1 MKFKN
6 LLSLGAMLSCGL
18 VAQAQVPVFVFHE
31 SFEAAQT
38 KQPTDVGYYEEIN
51 KEEGEKEGVKW
62 SDQWSIVEGGAV
74 GKCFNF
80 YNSDNVLNPDNF
92 WRRAVKFRNL
102 PLEAGKSY
110 RLSFRFKGSNT
121 YSNGETDVKAKMRV
135 GLMQGVENADISIL
149 GAGDKDQYRE
159 VSYFNPNE
167 YETYNL
173 MYYFA
178 DKANQDAKY
187 DESCYGNKE
196 YNEANKNQY
205 FATFNVFNPGDYYL
219 DEVELVEANIAGM
232 KYREYA
238 VCVDLGYPTN
248 AASLAA
254 EKGYY
259 VLPNSSATVKVN
271 GEEAK
276 VETVELRSDGKLYV
290 FLVDAIKDGAE
301 VEVSF
306 TNPEDSGFEYA
317 ADAAIQGAVLDF
329 TEKAE
334 FDEKF
339 NEDGDGKIESWLY
352 GEAQCVATTPLD
364 GSFGLE
370 GVSEVTFTFDKE
382 VCSGKNDSND
392 GPVAK
397 LSDGTVLKL
406 KEGTPEYTKSLTF
419 VCENGALAKGSYMVT
434 LKNIVTEKGI
444 ENQDPTMLTFEVGKV
459 QVSETIL
466 TLIEGGDYKTQLEAD
481 GGIPTDWTLTLQ
493 KEGEDPQ
500 EHTGGSGARGF
511 LYTNSNVQSAFYLRD
526 WDGKAVATRKFNL
539 PAGEVEIR
547 TFTAGWGTTG
557 SFKFSILDANGE
569 EVKSEVV
576 SVSTQLEKNK
586 QGDFQKNGFRINT
599 AGGEYTFKVELA
611 NGSNE
616 LLFGGFELYNVTV
629 TEGEKDESEVIAQGD
644 FASAGND
651 MTPAHGTGWKIY
663 RDNGNMRD
671 PGANCNWG
679 GNDWT
684 GGGGPRVKTMGNKG
698 MNGAAIYLSRNSY
711 ATYGE
716 YLLQTDHGGALEGN
730 LEEKTLDLK
739 NAKYQMTYNI
749 IGWKNPGLAY
759 TIQLDIY
766 NQEEGITG
774 TPVYTRKDAVTEACG
789 SGNDAS
795 SDAKKIQFLWNAPK
809 AGKYILKFT
818 AGGDGEGECCVG
830 NVSVETTSSLAV
842 KYATMM
848 KKNLEPAIEELKLA
862 MANDDYRGD
871 TRDKLDQII
880 KDNTAPDY
888 HTVADY
894 TKAFAE
900 IETVTKQMA
909 TRRANIDKYPQALA
923 AVEKGLNDATGTKYE
938 ALDQFPIVQ
947 KAYNDYKDADY
958 IAMDDETLQ
967 KAVTEMGDN
976 GTLLSNM
983 VATCVPLLTKQM
995 TELAAA
1001 IVSLDEKMENH
1012 SYVIATRNAVTDDQT
1027 LVDNLKTVYAAKL
1040 YKKIADGFNF
1050 TEVDEDMMGDVEV
1063 TIPASFLIQN
1073 ANFYNTTIIPAGKEN
1088 APADVNDF
1096 PGWTIEVVKDKIQS
1110 LWSTGWGQKGA
1121 TTVMPIADCAVTS
1134 PWGTAAY
1141 NVQQLVSKLPV
1152 AKYNASIEVASDK
1165 ISDDE
1170 LPNHIAF
1177 VDSEEKQ
1184 WMGTTDES
1192 GNTTWNRDSKDP
1204 VVFENITPAREGNY
1218 ASLTIGAKLTNAC
1231 FGKVDNAT
1239 LTIVG
1244 KVEGFDYATAAQVLG
1259 EEVAAGIKNAEVAP
1273 EGNPVSVVFYDLNGR
1288 QISAPNGVAIK
1299 VEKWA
1304 NGYTKISKVVEK

>member
-18 VAQAQVPVFVFHE
+18 VAQAQVPVFHE

-38 KQPTDVGYYEEIN
+38 KQPTEVGYYEEIN

-159 VSYFNPNE
+159 VSYFNPNK

-178 DKANQDAKY
+178 DKAKQDA
-187 DESCYGNKE
+187 E
-196 YNEANKNQY
+196 YEKQCANNEVYAEANKDKY

-219 DEVELVEANIAGM
+219 DEVELVEANVASVIYNNGAI
-232 KYREYA
+232 RI
-238 VCVDLGYPTN
+238 DLGYSTN
-248 AASLAA
+248 IKTLAA

-259 VLPNSSATVKVN
+259 LLPNDCVTVKVD
-271 GEEAK
+271 GTVAK
-276 VETVELRSDGKLYV
+276 VESVEARSDGFLYI
-290 FLVDAIKDGAE
+290 FLVDDTLEGEMEVKYENPAEGGLQYAEGEAIEG
-301 VEVSF
+301 
-306 TNPEDSGFEYA
+306 G
-317 ADAAIQGAVLDF
+317 VLTF
-329 TEKAE
+329 IEKAE
-334 FDEKF
+334 YDENF
-339 NEDGDGKIESWLY
+339 NADGDISSWLY

-382 VCSGKNDSND
+382 VCSGKNNEVNH
-392 GPVAK
+392 GPVAT

-406 KEGTPEYTKSLTF
+406 KEGTPEFTNTLTF
-419 VCENGALAKGSYMVT
+419 VSENGNFTKGSYAVT
-434 LKNIVTEKGI
+434 LSDVVTSEGTKSQ
-444 ENQDPTMLTFEVGKV
+444 NAMLTFEVGKV

-511 LYTNSNVQSAFYLRD
+511 LYSNSNVQSAFYLRD

-547 TFTAGWGTTG
+547 TFTAGWNTTG

-586 QGDFQKNGFRINT
+586 QGDFQKNGIRVNT
-599 AGGEYTFKVELA
+599 AGGEYTFTAELA
-611 NGSNE
+611 GGSNE

-629 TEGEKDESEVIAQGD
+629 TEGDKDQSEVIAKGD
-644 FASAGND
+644 FSSAGND
-651 MTPAHGTGWKIY
+651 KAPAHGTGWKIY
-663 RDNGNMRD
+663 RDDGRMRD

-679 GNDWT
+679 GNDWS
-684 GGGGPRVKTMGNKG
+684 GPGGPRVKTMGNKG
-698 MNGAAIYLSRNSY
+698 MNGAAIYLANNAY

-716 YLLQTDHGGALEGN
+716 YLYQTDHGGALEGN

-749 IGWKNPGLAY
+749 IAWKATASPCS
-759 TIQLDIY
+759 IQLDIY
-766 NQEEGITG
+766 NQEDGITG
-774 TPVYTRKDAVTEACG
+774 TPVYTRKDEVSVHCNGAT
-789 SGNDAS
+789 DTS

-818 AGGDGEGECCVG
+818 AGGECCVG
-830 NVSVETTSSLAV
+830 NVSVESTSSLAV
-842 KYATMM
+842 TYATLMN
-848 KKNLEPAIEELKLA
+848 KNLEPAKEELETAKS
-862 MANDDYRGD
+862 NDKYAGS
-871 TRDKLDQII
+871 TRDALESMVAAYT
-880 KDNTAPDY
+880 NPDF
-888 HTVADY
+888 HTVAEY
-894 TKAFAE
+894 TDAFEKLDAM
-900 IETVTKQMA
+900 VKKSA
-909 TRRANIDKYPQALA
+909 KRRGNIDKYPTCLESIIQ
-923 AVEKGLNDATGTKYE
+923 GLNDAKGTKFE
-938 ALDQFPIVQ
+938 ALEQYPVVEQ
-947 KAYNDYKDADY
+947 AYNDYKDVDY
-958 IAMDDETLQ
+958 VALDDDALQ
-967 KAVTEMGDN
+967 AAVDLMGN
-976 GTLLSNM
+976 KGALISNM
-983 VATCVPLLTKQM
+983 VKNCVPLITKQI
-995 TELAAA
+995 TDLSAA
-1001 IVSLDEKMENH
+1001 IVSLDPEMNNH
-1012 SYVIATRNAVTDDQT
+1012 PVVLACGNVISDDQA
-1027 LVDNLKTVYAAKL
+1027 LVKQLKTLYAAKL
-1040 YKKIADGFNF
+1040 YKKIADGYDFKV
-1050 TEVDEDMMGDVEV
+1050 VDQDMAEEIEE
-1063 TIPASFLIQN
+1063 TIDATFLIQN
-1073 ANFYNTTIIPAGKEN
+1073 ANFYNTTVIPAGKGN
-1088 APADVNDF
+1088 APSTTEDF
-1096 PGWTIEVVKDKIQS
+1096 PGWNVALESGSIQS
-1110 LWSTGWGQKGA
+1110 LWDTSWGQKGA
-1121 TTVMPIADCAVTS
+1121 TETEPYYDCAVCS
-1134 PWGTAAY
+1134 PWGTGKY
-1141 NVQQLVSKLPV
+1141 TVEQLVNNIPV
-1152 AKYNASIEVASDK
+1152 ANYKASIVVASDK
-1165 ISDDE
+1165 VGDDN
-1170 LPNHIAF
+1170 LPECYA
-1177 VDSEEKQ
+1177 VVGGKQ
-1184 WMGTTDES
+1184 KIFAADKDGKYSRDN
-1192 GNTTWNRDSKDP
+1192 NTP
-1204 VVFENITPAREGNY
+1204 IEFENVVPTIDGNFG
-1218 ASLTIGAKLTNAC
+1218 SISIGAKMSNAC
-1231 FGKVDNAT
+1231 FGKVDNAK
-1239 LTIVG
+1239 LVMVG
-1244 KVEGFDYATAAQVLG
+1244 KASDFDYAAAAKVLG

-1273 EGNPVSVVFYDLNGR
+1273 EGDPVSVVFYDLNGR

>member
-18 VAQAQVPVFVFHE
+18 VAQAQVPVFHE

-51 KEEGEKEGVKW
+51 KEENDE
-62 SDQWSIVEGGAV
+62 WSIVPDGAV
-74 GKCFNF
+74 GNCFNF
-80 YNSDNVLNPDNF
+80 FNSIDVLNPDNF

-149 GAGDKDQYRE
+149 GANVDKDQYRE
-159 VSYFNPNE
+159 VSYFNPDA

-178 DKANQDAKY
+178 DKAKQDAEY
-187 DESCYGNKE
+187 DKQCADKE
-196 YNEANKNQY
+196 VYAEANKDKY

-219 DEVELVEANIAGM
+219 DEVELVEANIAGII
-232 KYREYA
+232 YNGDVIR
-238 VCVDLGYPTN
+238 VDLGYATN
-248 AASLAA
+248 AKTLAGT
-254 EKGYY
+254 KGYY
-259 VLPNSSATVKVN
+259 LLPNDCVSVKV
-271 GEEAK
+271 GGSEVVVESVEA
-276 VETVELRSDGKLYV
+276 RSDGYLYI
-290 FLVDAIKDGAE
+290 FLEDEAGEGE

-306 TNPEDSGFEYA
+306 TNPAEGGLQYA
-317 ADAAIQGAVLDF
+317 EGEAITGNVLDF

-334 FDEKF
+334 LKDTF
-339 NEDGDGKIESWLY
+339 NKDGEISSWLY

-370 GVSEVTFTFDKE
+370 GISEVTFTFDKE
-382 VCSGKNDSND
+382 VYSGKNDIND

-406 KEGTPEYTKSLTF
+406 KEGTPELTKTLTF
-419 VCENGALAKGSYMVT
+419 VNENGAFAKGSYMVT
-434 LKNIVTEKGI
+434 LENIVTEKAI

-586 QGDFQKNGFRINT
+586 QGDFQKNGIRVNT
-599 AGGEYTFKVELA
+599 AGGEYTFTAELA
-611 NGSNE
+611 GGSNE

-629 TEGEKDESEVIAQGD
+629 TEGEKDQSEVIANGD

-651 MTPAHGTGWKIY
+651 KAPAHGTGWKIY

-679 GNDWT
+679 GDDWT

-698 MNGAAIYLSRNSY
+698 MNGAAIYLANNAY

-716 YLLQTDHGGALEGN
+716 YLYQTDHGGPLEGN

-739 NAKYQMTYNI
+739 NAKYQVTYHI
-749 IGWKNPGLAY
+749 IAWKNTGSLCS
-759 TIQLDIY
+759 IQLDVY
-766 NQEEGITG
+766 NQEDGITG
-774 TPVYTRKDAVTEACG
+774 TPVYTRKDEVMEDCG
-789 SGNDAS
+789 SAGNAS
-795 SDAKKIQFLWNAPK
+795 VDAKKIQFLWNAPK

-818 AGGDGEGECCVG
+818 AGGECCVG
-830 NVSVETTSSLAV
+830 NVTVETTSSLAV
-842 KYATMM
+842 TYATLMN
-848 KKNLEPAIEELKLA
+848 KNLEPAKEELETAKS
-862 MANDDYRGD
+862 NDKYAGS
-871 TRDKLDQII
+871 TRDALESMVAAYT
-880 KDNTAPDY
+880 NPDF
-888 HTVADY
+888 HTVAEY
-894 TKAFAE
+894 TDAFEKLDAM
-900 IETVTKQMA
+900 VKKSA
-909 TRRANIDKYPQALA
+909 KRRGNIDKYPTCLESIIQ
-923 AVEKGLNDATGTKYE
+923 GLNDAKGTKFE
-938 ALDQFPIVQ
+938 ALEQYPVVEQ
-947 KAYNDYKDADY
+947 AYNDYKDVDY
-958 IAMDDETLQ
+958 VALDDDALQ
-967 KAVTEMGDN
+967 AAVDLMGN
-976 GTLLSNM
+976 KGALISNM
-983 VATCVPLLTKQM
+983 VKNCVPLITKQI
-995 TELAAA
+995 TDLSAA
-1001 IVSLDEKMENH
+1001 IVSLDPEMNNH
-1012 SYVIATRNAVTDDQT
+1012 PVVLACGNVISDDQA
-1027 LVDNLKTVYAAKL
+1027 LVKQLKTLYAAKL
-1040 YKKIADGFNF
+1040 YKKIADGYDFKVF
-1050 TEVDEDMMGDVEV
+1050 DQDMAEEIEE
-1063 TIPASFLIQN
+1063 TIDATFLIQN
-1073 ANFYNTTIIPAGKEN
+1073 ANFYNTTVIPAGKGN
-1088 APADVNDF
+1088 APSTTEDF
-1096 PGWTIEVVKDKIQS
+1096 PGWNVALESGSIQS
-1110 LWSTGWGQKGA
+1110 LWDTSWGQKGA
-1121 TTVMPIADCAVTS
+1121 TETQPYYDCAVCS
-1134 PWGTAAY
+1134 PWGTGKY
-1141 NVQQLVSKLPV
+1141 TVEQLVNNIPV
-1152 AKYNASIEVASDK
+1152 ANYTASIVVASDK
-1165 ISDDE
+1165 VGDDN
-1170 LPNHIAF
+1170 LPECYAVVGGEQKIF
-1177 VDSEEKQ
+1177 TVDAN
-1184 WMGTTDES
+1184 
-1192 GNTTWNRDSKDP
+1192 GNYSRDNNTP
-1204 VVFENITPAREGNY
+1204 IEFENVVPTIDGNFG
-1218 ASLTIGAKLTNAC
+1218 SISIGAKMSNAC

-1239 LTIVG
+1239 LKIVG
-1244 KVEGFDYATAAQVLG
+1244 KASGFDYAAAAKVLG
-1259 EEVAAGIKNAEVAP
+1259 DEVAAGIKNAEVAP
-1273 EGNPVSVVFYDLNGR
+1273 EGDPVSVVFYDLNGR

>member
-18 VAQAQVPVFVFHE
+18 VAQAQVPVFHE

-51 KEEGEKEGVKW
+51 KEEGDE
-62 SDQWSIVEGGAV
+62 WSIAAGGAE
-74 GKCFNF
+74 GNCFNF
-80 YNSDNVLNPDNF
+80 YNDSEVLNPDKS

-102 PLEAGKSY
+102 PLVAGKSY

-121 YSNGETDVKAKMRV
+121 YSNGETDVKAKMKV

-149 GAGDKDQYRE
+149 GANVDKNQYRE
-159 VSYFNPNE
+159 VSYFNPDA

-178 DKANQDAKY
+178 DKAKQDAEY
-187 DESCYGNKE
+187 DKQCANKE
-196 YNEANKNQY
+196 VYAEANKDKY

-219 DEVELVEANIAGM
+219 DEVELVEANIAGII
-232 KYREYA
+232 YNGDVIR
-238 VCVDLGYPTN
+238 VDLGYATN
-248 AASLAA
+248 AKTLAGT
-254 EKGYY
+254 KGYY
-259 VLPNSSATVKVN
+259 LLPNDCVSVKV
-271 GEEAK
+271 GGSEVVVESVEA
-276 VETVELRSDGKLYV
+276 RSDGYLYI
-290 FLVDAIKDGAE
+290 FLEKAAGEGE

-306 TNPEDSGFEYA
+306 TNPAEGGLQYA
-317 ADAAIQGAVLDF
+317 EGEAITGNVLDF

-334 FDEKF
+334 LKDTF
-339 NEDGDGKIESWLY
+339 NKDGEISSWLY

-370 GVSEVTFTFDKE
+370 GISEVTFTFDKE
-382 VCSGKNDSND
+382 VYSGKNDIND

-406 KEGTPEYTKSLTF
+406 KEGTPELTKTLTF
-419 VCENGALAKGSYMVT
+419 VNENGAFAKGSYMVT
-434 LKNIVTEKGI
+434 LENIVTEKAI

-586 QGDFQKNGFRINT
+586 QGDFQKNGIRVNT

-629 TEGEKDESEVIAQGD
+629 TEGDKDQSEVIAKGD
-644 FASAGND
+644 FSSAGND
-651 MTPAHGTGWKIY
+651 KAPAHGTGWKIY

-679 GNDWT
+679 GDDWT

-698 MNGAAIYLSRNSY
+698 MNGAAIYLANNAY

-716 YLLQTDHGGALEGN
+716 YLYQTDHGGPLEGN

-739 NAKYQMTYNI
+739 NAKYQVTYHI
-749 IGWKNPGLAY
+749 IAWKNTGSLCS
-759 TIQLDIY
+759 IQLDVY
-766 NQEEGITG
+766 NQEDGITG
-774 TPVYTRKDAVTEACG
+774 TPVYTRKDEVMEDCG
-789 SGNDAS
+789 SAGNAS
-795 SDAKKIQFLWNAPK
+795 VDAKKIQFLWNAPK

-818 AGGDGEGECCVG
+818 AGGECCVG
-830 NVSVETTSSLAV
+830 NVTVETTSSLAV
-842 KYATMM
+842 TYATLMN
-848 KKNLEPAIEELKLA
+848 KNLEPAKEELETAKS
-862 MANDDYRGD
+862 NDKYAGS
-871 TRDKLDQII
+871 TRDALESMVAAYT
-880 KDNTAPDY
+880 NPDF
-888 HTVADY
+888 HTVAEY
-894 TKAFAE
+894 TDAFEKLDAM
-900 IETVTKQMA
+900 VKKSA
-909 TRRANIDKYPQALA
+909 KRRGNIDKYPTCLESIIQ
-923 AVEKGLNDATGTKYE
+923 GLNDAKGTKFE
-938 ALDQFPIVQ
+938 ALEQYPVVEQ
-947 KAYNDYKDADY
+947 AYNDYKDVDY
-958 IAMDDETLQ
+958 VALDDDALQ
-967 KAVTEMGDN
+967 AAVDLMGN
-976 GTLLSNM
+976 KGALISNM
-983 VATCVPLLTKQM
+983 VKNCVPLITKQI
-995 TELAAA
+995 TDLSAA
-1001 IVSLDEKMENH
+1001 IVSLDPEMNNH
-1012 SYVIATRNAVTDDQT
+1012 PVVLACGNVISDDQA
-1027 LVDNLKTVYAAKL
+1027 LVKQLKTLYAAKL
-1040 YKKIADGFNF
+1040 YKKIAGGYEFKVF
-1050 TEVDEDMMGDVEV
+1050 DEDMAEYVDE
-1063 TIPASFLIQN
+1063 TIDASFLIQN
-1073 ANFYNTTIIPAGKEN
+1073 PNFYNTTVIPAGKEN
-1088 APADVNDF
+1088 EEAKTTDF
-1096 PGWTIEVVKDKIQS
+1096 PGWNITVESSRIQS
-1110 LWSTGWGQKGA
+1110 LWSTNWGQKGA
-1121 TTVMPIADCAVTS
+1121 TETQPYYDCAVCS
-1134 PWGTAAY
+1134 PWGTGKY
-1141 NVQQLVSKLPV
+1141 TVEQLVNNIPV
-1152 AKYNASIEVASDK
+1152 ANYTASIVVASDK
-1165 ISDDE
+1165 VGDDN
-1170 LPNHIAF
+1170 LPECYAVVGGEQKIF
-1177 VDSEEKQ
+1177 TVDAN
-1184 WMGTTDES
+1184 
-1192 GNTTWNRDSKDP
+1192 GNYSRDNNTP
-1204 VVFENITPAREGNY
+1204 IEFENVVPTIDGNFG
-1218 ASLTIGAKLTNAC
+1218 SISIGAKMSNAC

-1239 LTIVG
+1239 LKIVG
-1244 KVEGFDYATAAQVLG
+1244 KASGFDYAAAAKVLG

-1273 EGNPVSVVFYDLNGR
+1273 EGDPVSVVFYDLNGR

>member
-18 VAQAQVPVFVFHE
+18 VAQAQVPVFHE

-51 KEEGEKEGVKW
+51 KEENDE
-62 SDQWSIVEGGAV
+62 WSIVPDGAV
-74 GKCFNF
+74 GNCFNF
-80 YNSDNVLNPDNF
+80 FNSIDVLNPDKS

-121 YSNGETDVKAKMRV
+121 YSNGETEVKAKMKV

-159 VSYFNPNE
+159 VSYFNPHA

-187 DESCYGNKE
+187 DESCSGKEE
-196 YNEANKNQY
+196 YNEANKDKY

-219 DEVELVEANIAGM
+219 DEVELVEANIAGII
-232 KYREYA
+232 YNGDVIR
-238 VCVDLGYPTN
+238 VDLGYATN
-248 AASLAA
+248 AKTLAGT
-254 EKGYY
+254 KGYY
-259 VLPNSSATVKVN
+259 LLPNDCVTVTV
-271 GEEAK
+271 GGSEVVVESVEA
-276 VETVELRSDGKLYV
+276 RSDGYLYI
-290 FLVDAIKDGAE
+290 FLANEVEEGE

-306 TNPEDSGFEYA
+306 ENPAEGGLQYA
-317 ADAAIQGAVLDF
+317 EGEAIQGGVLTF

-334 FDEKF
+334 YDENF
-339 NEDGDGKIESWLY
+339 NAGGDISSWLY

-370 GVSEVTFTFDKE
+370 GISEVTFTFDKE
-382 VCSGKNDSND
+382 VCSGKNDVVNH

-406 KEGTPEYTKSLTF
+406 KEGTPEFTNTLTF
-419 VCENGALAKGSYMVT
+419 VSENGNFTKGSYAVT
-434 LKNIVTEKGI
+434 LSDVVTSKGTPNIQNE
-444 ENQDPTMLTFEVGKV
+444 MLTFEVGKV
-459 QVSETIL
+459 QVSETIF
-466 TLIEGGDYKTQLEAD
+466 TPVEGGDYKTQLETD

-511 LYTNSNVQSAFYLRD
+511 LYSNSNVQSAFYLRD

-586 QGDFQKNGFRINT
+586 QGDFQKNGIRVNT

-629 TEGEKDESEVIAQGD
+629 TEGDKDQSEVIAKGD
-644 FASAGND
+644 FSSAGND
-651 MTPAHGTGWKIY
+651 KAPAHGTGWKIY
-663 RDNGNMRD
+663 RDDGRMRD

-679 GNDWT
+679 GDDWT

-698 MNGAAIYLSRNSY
+698 MNGAAIYLANNAY

-716 YLLQTDHGGALEGN
+716 YLYQTDHGGPLDGN

-739 NAKYQMTYNI
+739 NAKYQVTYHI
-749 IGWKNPGLAY
+749 IAWKNTGSLCS
-759 TIQLDIY
+759 IQLDVY
-766 NQEEGITG
+766 NQEDGITG
-774 TPVYTRKDAVTEACG
+774 TPVYTRKDEVMEDCG
-789 SGNDAS
+789 SAGNAS
-795 SDAKKIQFLWNAPK
+795 VDAKKIQFLWNAPK

-818 AGGDGEGECCVG
+818 AGGECCVG
-830 NVSVETTSSLAV
+830 NVTVETTSSLAV
-842 KYATMM
+842 TYATLMN
-848 KKNLEPAIEELKLA
+848 KNLEPAKEELETAKS
-862 MANDDYRGD
+862 NDKYAGS
-871 TRDKLDQII
+871 TRDALESMVAAYT
-880 KDNTAPDY
+880 NPDF
-888 HTVADY
+888 HTVAEY
-894 TKAFAE
+894 TDAFEKLDAM
-900 IETVTKQMA
+900 VKKSA
-909 TRRANIDKYPQALA
+909 KRRGNIDKYPTCLESIIQ
-923 AVEKGLNDATGTKYE
+923 GLNDAKGTKFE
-938 ALDQFPIVQ
+938 ALEQYPVVEQ
-947 KAYNDYKDADY
+947 AYNDYKDVDY
-958 IAMDDETLQ
+958 VALDDDALQ
-967 KAVTEMGDN
+967 AAVDLMGN
-976 GTLLSNM
+976 KGALISNM
-983 VATCVPLLTKQM
+983 VKNCVPLITKQI
-995 TELAAA
+995 TDLSAA
-1001 IVSLDEKMENH
+1001 IVSLDPEMNNH
-1012 SYVIATRNAVTDDQT
+1012 PVVLACGNVISDDQA
-1027 LVDNLKTVYAAKL
+1027 LVKQLKTLYAAKL
-1040 YKKIADGFNF
+1040 YKKIAGGYEFKVWDQDMAD
-1050 TEVDEDMMGDVEV
+1050 EVEE
-1063 TIPASFLIQN
+1063 TIDASFLIQN
-1073 ANFYNTTIIPAGKEN
+1073 PNFYNTTVIPAGKEN
-1088 APADVNDF
+1088 AEAKTTDF
-1096 PGWTIEVVKDKIQS
+1096 PGWNITVESSRIQS
-1110 LWSTGWGQKGA
+1110 LWSTNWGQKGA
-1121 TTVMPIADCAVTS
+1121 TETQPYYDCAVCS
-1134 PWGTAAY
+1134 PWGTGKY
-1141 NVQQLVSKLPV
+1141 TVEQLVNNIPV
-1152 AKYNASIEVASDK
+1152 ANYTASIVVASDK
-1165 ISDDE
+1165 LDDDNIPE
-1170 LPNHIAF
+1170 CYAVVGGEQKIF
-1177 VDSEEKQ
+1177 TVDAN
-1184 WMGTTDES
+1184 
-1192 GNTTWNRDSKDP
+1192 GNYSRDNNTP
-1204 VVFENITPAREGNY
+1204 IEFENVVPTIDGNFG
-1218 ASLTIGAKLTNAC
+1218 SISIGAKMSNAC

-1239 LTIVG
+1239 LKMVG
-1244 KVEGFDYATAAQVLG
+1244 KAEGFDYDAAAKVLG

-1273 EGNPVSVVFYDLNGR
+1273 EGDPVSVVFYDLNGR

>member
-18 VAQAQVPVFVFHE
+18 VAQAQVPVFHE
-31 SFEAAQT
+31 SFEAAQD

-51 KEEGEKEGVKW
+51 KEEG
-62 SDQWSIVEGGAV
+62 DQWSIVEGGAE
-74 GKCFNF
+74 GNCFNF
-80 YNSDNVLNPDNF
+80 FNSIDVLNPDNF

-102 PLEAGKSY
+102 PLVAGKSY

-178 DKANQDAKY
+178 DKAKQDAEY
-187 DESCYGNKE
+187 DKQCADKE
-196 YNEANKNQY
+196 VYEEANKDKY

-219 DEVELVEANIAGM
+219 DEVDLVEANIAGII
-232 KYREYA
+232 YNGDVIR
-238 VCVDLGYPTN
+238 VDLGYATN
-248 AASLAA
+248 AKTLAGT
-254 EKGYY
+254 KGYY
-259 VLPNSSATVKVN
+259 VLPNDCVSVKV
-271 GEEAK
+271 GGSEVVVESVEA
-276 VETVELRSDGKLYV
+276 RSDGYLYI
-290 FLVDAIKDGAE
+290 FLANEVEEGE

-306 TNPEDSGFEYA
+306 TNPAEGGLQYA
-317 ADAAIQGAVLDF
+317 EGEAITGNVLDF

-334 FDEKF
+334 LKDTF
-339 NEDGDGKIESWLY
+339 NKDGEISSWLY

-370 GVSEVTFTFDKE
+370 GISEVTFTFDKE

-392 GPVAK
+392 GPVAT

-419 VCENGALAKGSYMVT
+419 VCENGALAKGSYTVT
-434 LKNIVTEKGI
+434 LENVVTAQGTESQ
-444 ENQDPTMLTFEVGKV
+444 NAMLTFEVGKV

-526 WDGKAVATRKFNL
+526 WDGKAVAKRKFNL

-586 QGDFQKNGFRINT
+586 QGDFQKNGIRVNT
-599 AGGEYTFKVELA
+599 AGGEYTFTAELA
-611 NGSNE
+611 GGSNE

-651 MTPAHGTGWKIY
+651 MAPAHGTGWKIY

-671 PGANCNWG
+671 PGANCTWG
-679 GNDWT
+679 GNDWS
-684 GGGGPRVKTMGNKG
+684 GPGGPRVKTMGNKG
-698 MNGAAIYLSRNSY
+698 MNGAAIYLANNAY

-716 YLLQTDHGGALEGN
+716 YLYQTDHGGTLEGN

-749 IGWKNPGLAY
+749 IAWKGEGAPWS
-759 TIQLDIY
+759 IQLDIY
-766 NQEEGITG
+766 NQEDGITG
-774 TPVYTRKDAVTEACG
+774 TPVYTRKDEVSVHCSSAT
-789 SGNDAS
+789 DAS

-818 AGGDGEGECCVG
+818 AGGECCVG
-830 NVSVETTSSLAV
+830 NVTVESTSSLAV
-842 KYATMM
+842 TYATLMNKNLAPAKEELETAKGSDKYAGT
-848 KKNLEPAIEELKLA
+848 
-862 MANDDYRGD
+862 
-871 TRDKLDQII
+871 TRDALETMIAEYT
-880 KDNTAPDY
+880 NPDF
-888 HTVADY
+888 HTVAEY
-894 TKAFAE
+894 TDAFAKLDAM
-900 IETVTKQMA
+900 VKKSA
-909 TRRANIDKYPQALA
+909 KRRANIDKFPTCLESIVQ
-923 AVEKGLNDATGTKYE
+923 GLEDAKGTKYE
-938 ALDQFPIVQ
+938 SLEQFPLVE
-947 KAYNDYKDADY
+947 KAYNDYKDVDY
-958 IAMDDETLQ
+958 VTLDDDALQ
-967 KAVTEMGDN
+967 AAIDVMGVN
-976 GTLLSNM
+976 GSLISNM
-983 VATCVPLLTKQM
+983 VKSCVPLITKQI
-995 TELAAA
+995 TDLAAA
-1001 IVSLDEKMENH
+1001 IVALDEDMSGH
-1012 SYVIATRNAVTDDQT
+1012 PAVLASGNAITDDQS
-1027 LVDNLKTVYAAKL
+1027 LVKQLKTLYAAKL
-1040 YKKIADGFNF
+1040 YKKIAGGYEFKVF
-1050 TEVDEDMMGDVEV
+1050 DEDMAEYVDE
-1063 TIPASFLIQN
+1063 TIDASFLIQN
-1073 ANFYNTTIIPAGKEN
+1073 PNFYNTTVIPAGKEN
-1088 APADVNDF
+1088 AVAKTEDF
-1096 PGWTIEVVKDKIQS
+1096 PGWNITVESGQIQS
-1110 LWSTGWGQKGA
+1110 LWSTLWGQKGA
-1121 TTVMPIADCAVTS
+1121 TETQPYYDCAVCS
-1134 PWGTAAY
+1134 PWGTGKY
-1141 NVQQLVSKLPV
+1141 NVEQLVNNIPV
-1152 AKYNASIEVASDK
+1152 ANYTASIVVASDK
-1165 ISDDE
+1165 VGDDN
-1170 LPNHIAF
+1170 LPECYAVVGGEQKIFAADKDGKYSRDN
-1177 VDSEEKQ
+1177 
-1184 WMGTTDES
+1184 
-1192 GNTTWNRDSKDP
+1192 NTP
-1204 VVFENITPAREGNY
+1204 IEFENVVPTIDGNFG
-1218 ASLTIGAKLTNAC
+1218 SISIGAKMSNAC

-1239 LTIVG
+1239 LKMVG
-1244 KVEGFDYATAAQVLG
+1244 KVEGFDYAAAAQVLG

>member
-18 VAQAQVPVFVFHE
+18 VAQAQVPVFHE

-51 KEEGEKEGVKW
+51 KEEGDE
-62 SDQWSIVEGGAV
+62 WSIAEGGAV

-80 YNSDNVLNPDNF
+80 FNSTEVLNPDNF

-149 GAGDKDQYRE
+149 GANVDKDQYRE
-159 VSYFNPNE
+159 VSYFNPDA

-178 DKANQDAKY
+178 DKAKQDAEY
-187 DESCYGNKE
+187 DKKCADKE
-196 YNEANKNQY
+196 VYAEANKDKY

-219 DEVELVEANIAGM
+219 DEVELVEANIAGII
-232 KYREYA
+232 YNGDVIR
-238 VCVDLGYPTN
+238 VDLGYATN
-248 AASLAA
+248 AKTLAGT
-254 EKGYY
+254 KGYY
-259 VLPNSSATVKVN
+259 VLPNDCVSVKV
-271 GEEAK
+271 GGSEVVVESVEA
-276 VETVELRSDGKLYV
+276 RSDGYLYI
-290 FLVDAIKDGAE
+290 FLANEVEEGE

-306 TNPEDSGFEYA
+306 TNPAEGGLQYA
-317 ADAAIQGAVLDF
+317 EGEAITGNVLDF

-334 FDEKF
+334 LKDTF
-339 NEDGDGKIESWLY
+339 NEDGEISSWLY

-392 GPVAK
+392 GPVAT

-419 VCENGALAKGSYMVT
+419 VCENGALAKGSYTVT
-434 LKNIVTEKGI
+434 LENVVTSQGTESQ
-444 ENQDPTMLTFEVGKV
+444 NAMLTFEVGKV

-526 WDGKAVATRKFNL
+526 WDGKAVAKRKFNL

-586 QGDFQKNGFRINT
+586 QGDFQKNGIRVNT
-599 AGGEYTFKVELA
+599 AGGEYTFTAELA
-611 NGSNE
+611 GGSNE

-651 MTPAHGTGWKIY
+651 MAPAHGTGWKIY

-671 PGANCNWG
+671 PGANCTWG
-679 GNDWT
+679 GNDWS
-684 GGGGPRVKTMGNKG
+684 GPGGPRVKTMGNKG
-698 MNGAAIYLSRNSY
+698 MNGAAIYLANNAY

-716 YLLQTDHGGALEGN
+716 YLYQTDHGGTLEGN

-749 IGWKNPGLAY
+749 IAWKGEGAPWS
-759 TIQLDIY
+759 IQLDIY
-766 NQEEGITG
+766 NQEDGITG
-774 TPVYTRKDAVTEACG
+774 TPVYTRKDEVPVHCSSAT
-789 SGNDAS
+789 DAS

-818 AGGDGEGECCVG
+818 AGGECCVG
-830 NVSVETTSSLAV
+830 NVTVESTSSLAV
-842 KYATMM
+842 TYATLMNKNLAPAKEELETAKGSDKYAGT
-848 KKNLEPAIEELKLA
+848 
-862 MANDDYRGD
+862 
-871 TRDKLDQII
+871 TRDALETMIAEYT
-880 KDNTAPDY
+880 NPDF
-888 HTVADY
+888 HTVAEY
-894 TKAFAE
+894 TDAFAKLDAM
-900 IETVTKQMA
+900 VKKSA
-909 TRRANIDKYPQALA
+909 KRRANIDKFPTCLESIVQ
-923 AVEKGLNDATGTKYE
+923 GLEDAKGTKYE
-938 ALDQFPIVQ
+938 SLEQFPLVE
-947 KAYNDYKDADY
+947 KAYNDYKDVDY
-958 IAMDDETLQ
+958 VTLDDDALQ
-967 KAVTEMGDN
+967 AAIDVMGVN
-976 GTLLSNM
+976 GSLISNM
-983 VATCVPLLTKQM
+983 VKSCVPLITKQI
-995 TELAAA
+995 TDLAAA
-1001 IVSLDEKMENH
+1001 IVALDEDMSGH
-1012 SYVIATRNAVTDDQT
+1012 PAVLASGNAITDDQS
-1027 LVDNLKTVYAAKL
+1027 LVKQLKTLYAAKL
-1040 YKKIADGFNF
+1040 YKKIAGGYEFKVF
-1050 TEVDEDMMGDVEV
+1050 DEDMAEYVDE
-1063 TIPASFLIQN
+1063 TIDASFLIQN
-1073 ANFYNTTIIPAGKEN
+1073 PNFYNTTVIPAGKEN
-1088 APADVNDF
+1088 AEAQTTDF
-1096 PGWTIEVVKDKIQS
+1096 PGWNITVESSRIQS
-1110 LWSTGWGQKGA
+1110 LWSTNWGQKGA
-1121 TTVMPIADCAVTS
+1121 TETQPYYDCAVCS
-1134 PWGTAAY
+1134 PWGTGKY
-1141 NVQQLVSKLPV
+1141 TVEQLVNNIPV

-1184 WMGTTDES
+1184 WMGTSNEDGS
-1192 GNTTWNRDSKDP
+1192 TTWNRDSKDP
-1204 VVFENITPAREGNY
+1204 VVFENITPAFEGNY

-1239 LTIVG
+1239 LKIVG
-1244 KVEGFDYATAAQVLG
+1244 KASGFDYAAAAKVLG

>member
-18 VAQAQVPVFVFHE
+18 VAQAQVPVFHE

-38 KQPTDVGYYEEIN
+38 KQPTEVGYYEEIN
-51 KEEGEKEGVKW
+51 KEEG
-62 SDQWSIVEGGAV
+62 DQWSIAAGGAI
-74 GKCFNF
+74 GNCFNF
-80 YNSDNVLNPDNF
+80 YNNPDVLNPDMS

-102 PLEAGKSY
+102 PLVAGKSY

-121 YSNGETDVKAKMRV
+121 YSNGETEVKAKMKV
-135 GLMQGVENADISIL
+135 GLMQGVENADISVL
-149 GAGDKDQYRE
+149 GAGDKDQYRF

-167 YETYNL
+167 YEKYNL

-187 DESCYGNKE
+187 DESCSGKEE
-196 YNEANKNQY
+196 YNEANKDKY

-219 DEVELVEANIAGM
+219 DEVELVEANIAGII
-232 KYREYA
+232 YNGDVIR
-238 VCVDLGYPTN
+238 VDLGYATN
-248 AASLAA
+248 AKTLAGT
-254 EKGYY
+254 KGYY
-259 VLPNSSATVKVN
+259 LLPNDCVTVTV
-271 GEEAK
+271 GGSEVVVESVEA
-276 VETVELRSDGKLYV
+276 RSDGYLYI
-290 FLVDAIKDGAE
+290 FLEKAAGKGE

-306 TNPEDSGFEYA
+306 RNPAEGGLQYA
-317 ADAAIQGAVLDF
+317 EGEAITGNVLDF

-334 FDEKF
+334 LKDTF
-339 NEDGDGKIESWLY
+339 NKDGEISSWLY

-392 GPVAK
+392 GPVAT
-397 LSDGTVLKL
+397 LSDRTVLKL

-419 VCENGALAKGSYMVT
+419 VCENGALAKGSYTVT
-434 LKNIVTEKGI
+434 LENVVTAQGTESQ
-444 ENQDPTMLTFEVGKV
+444 NAMLTFEVGKV

-511 LYTNSNVQSAFYLRD
+511 LYSNSNVQSAFYLRD

-586 QGDFQKNGFRINT
+586 QGDFQKNGIRVNT

-629 TEGEKDESEVIAQGD
+629 TEGDKDQSEVIAKGD
-644 FASAGND
+644 FSSAGND
-651 MTPAHGTGWKIY
+651 KAPAHGTGWKIY

-679 GNDWT
+679 GDDWT

-698 MNGAAIYLSRNSY
+698 MNGAAIYLANNAY

-716 YLLQTDHGGALEGN
+716 YLYQTDHGGPLDGN

-739 NAKYQMTYNI
+739 NAKYQVTYHI
-749 IGWKNPGLAY
+749 IAWKNTGSLCS
-759 TIQLDIY
+759 IQLDVY
-766 NQEEGITG
+766 NQEDGITG
-774 TPVYTRKDAVTEACG
+774 TPVYTRKDEVMEDCG
-789 SGNDAS
+789 SAGNAS
-795 SDAKKIQFLWNAPK
+795 VDAKKIQFLWNAPK

-818 AGGDGEGECCVG
+818 AGGECCVG
-830 NVSVETTSSLAV
+830 NVTVETTSSLAV
-842 KYATMM
+842 TYATLMN
-848 KKNLEPAIEELKLA
+848 KNLEPAKEELETAKS
-862 MANDDYRGD
+862 NDKYAGS
-871 TRDKLDQII
+871 TRDALESMVAAYT
-880 KDNTAPDY
+880 NPDF
-888 HTVADY
+888 HTVAEY
-894 TKAFAE
+894 TDAFEKLDAM
-900 IETVTKQMA
+900 VKKSA
-909 TRRANIDKYPQALA
+909 KRRGNIDKYPTCLESIIQ
-923 AVEKGLNDATGTKYE
+923 GLNDAKGTKFE
-938 ALDQFPIVQ
+938 ALEQYPVVEQ
-947 KAYNDYKDADY
+947 AYNDYKDVDY
-958 IAMDDETLQ
+958 VALDDDALQ
-967 KAVTEMGDN
+967 AAVDLMGN
-976 GTLLSNM
+976 KGALISNM
-983 VATCVPLLTKQM
+983 VKNCVPLITKQI
-995 TELAAA
+995 TDLSAA
-1001 IVSLDEKMENH
+1001 IVSLDPEMNNH
-1012 SYVIATRNAVTDDQT
+1012 PVVLACGNVISDDQA
-1027 LVDNLKTVYAAKL
+1027 LVKQLKTLYAAKL
-1040 YKKIADGFNF
+1040 YKKIAGGYEFKVF
-1050 TEVDEDMMGDVEV
+1050 DEDMAEYVDE
-1063 TIPASFLIQN
+1063 TIDASFLIQN
-1073 ANFYNTTIIPAGKEN
+1073 PNFYNTTIIPAGKEN
-1088 APADVNDF
+1088 AEAQTTDF
-1096 PGWTIEVVKDKIQS
+1096 PGWNIMVESSRIQS
-1110 LWSTGWGQKGA
+1110 LWSTNWGQKGA
-1121 TTVMPIADCAVTS
+1121 TETQPYYDCAVCS
-1134 PWGTAAY
+1134 PWGTGKY
-1141 NVQQLVSKLPV
+1141 NVEQLVNNIPV
-1152 AKYNASIEVASDK
+1152 AKYNASIVVASDK
-1165 ISDDE
+1165 LDDDN
-1170 LPNHIAF
+1170 LPECYAVVGGEQKIFAADKDGKYSRDN
-1177 VDSEEKQ
+1177 
-1184 WMGTTDES
+1184 
-1192 GNTTWNRDSKDP
+1192 NTP
-1204 VVFENITPAREGNY
+1204 IEFENVVPTIDGNFG
-1218 ASLTIGAKLTNAC
+1218 SISIGAKMSNAC

-1239 LTIVG
+1239 LKMVG
-1244 KVEGFDYATAAQVLG
+1244 KAEGFDYAAAAQVLG

>member
-18 VAQAQVPVFVFHE
+18 VAQAQVPVFHE
-31 SFEAAQT
+31 SFEAAQD

-51 KEEGEKEGVKW
+51 KEEG
-62 SDQWSIVEGGAV
+62 DDWSIAPGGAE
-74 GKCFNF
+74 GNCFNF
-80 YNSDNVLNPDNF
+80 FNSIDVLNPDNF

-187 DESCYGNKE
+187 DKSCSGNEE
-196 YNEANKNQY
+196 YNEANKDKY

-219 DEVELVEANIAGM
+219 DEVELVEANVASVIYNNGAI
-232 KYREYA
+232 RI
-238 VCVDLGYPTN
+238 DLGYSTN
-248 AASLAA
+248 IKTLAA

-259 VLPNSSATVKVN
+259 LLPNDCVTVKVD
-271 GEEAK
+271 GEPAEVESVEA
-276 VETVELRSDGKLYV
+276 RSDGYLYI
-290 FLVDAIKDGAE
+290 FLADDTLTGEMEVTYNNPAEGGLQYAEGEAITG
-301 VEVSF
+301 
-306 TNPEDSGFEYA
+306 N
-317 ADAAIQGAVLDF
+317 VLDF

-334 FDEKF
+334 LKDTF
-339 NEDGDGKIESWLY
+339 NAEGDIASWLY

-370 GVSEVTFTFDKE
+370 GISEVTFTFDKE
-382 VCSGKNDSND
+382 VCSGKNNEVNH
-392 GPVAK
+392 GPVAT
-397 LSDGTVLKL
+397 LSDGTGLKL
-406 KEGTPEYTKSLTF
+406 KEGTPEFTKTLTF
-419 VCENGALAKGSYMVT
+419 VSENGNFTKGSYAVT
-434 LKNIVTEKGI
+434 LSDVVTSKGTKSQ
-444 ENQDPTMLTFEVGKV
+444 NAMLTFEVGKV

-511 LYTNSNVQSAFYLRD
+511 LYSNSNVQSAFYLRD

-586 QGDFQKNGFRINT
+586 QGDFQKNGIRVNT

-629 TEGEKDESEVIAQGD
+629 TEGDKDQSEVIAKGD
-644 FASAGND
+644 FSSAGND
-651 MTPAHGTGWKIY
+651 KAPAHGTGWKIY
-663 RDNGNMRD
+663 RDDGRMRD

-679 GNDWT
+679 GDDWT

-698 MNGAAIYLSRNSY
+698 MNGAAIYLANNAY

-716 YLLQTDHGGALEGN
+716 YLYQTDHGGPLDGN

-739 NAKYQMTYNI
+739 NAKYQVTYHI
-749 IGWKNPGLAY
+749 IAWKNTGSLCS
-759 TIQLDIY
+759 IQLDVY
-766 NQEEGITG
+766 NQEDGITG
-774 TPVYTRKDAVTEACG
+774 TPVYTRKDEVMEDCG
-789 SGNDAS
+789 SAGNAS
-795 SDAKKIQFLWNAPK
+795 VDAKKIQFLWNAPK

-818 AGGDGEGECCVG
+818 AGGECCVG
-830 NVSVETTSSLAV
+830 NVTVETTSSLAV
-842 KYATMM
+842 TYATLMN
-848 KKNLEPAIEELKLA
+848 KNLEPAKEELETAKS
-862 MANDDYRGD
+862 NDKYAGS
-871 TRDKLDQII
+871 TRDALESMVAAYT
-880 KDNTAPDY
+880 NPDF
-888 HTVADY
+888 HTVAEY
-894 TKAFAE
+894 TDAFEKLDAM
-900 IETVTKQMA
+900 VKKSA
-909 TRRANIDKYPQALA
+909 KRRGNIDKYPTCLESIIQ
-923 AVEKGLNDATGTKYE
+923 GLNDAKGTKFE
-938 ALDQFPIVQ
+938 ALEQYPVVEQ
-947 KAYNDYKDADY
+947 AYNDYKDVDY
-958 IAMDDETLQ
+958 VALDDDALQ
-967 KAVTEMGDN
+967 AAVDLMGN
-976 GTLLSNM
+976 KGALISNM
-983 VATCVPLLTKQM
+983 VKNCVPLITKQI
-995 TELAAA
+995 TDLSAA
-1001 IVSLDEKMENH
+1001 ILSLDPEMNNH
-1012 SYVIATRNAVTDDQT
+1012 PVVLACGNVISDDQA
-1027 LVDNLKTVYAAKL
+1027 LVKQLKTLYAAKL
-1040 YKKIADGFNF
+1040 YKKIAGGYEFKVF
-1050 TEVDEDMMGDVEV
+1050 DEDMAEYVEE
-1063 TIPASFLIQN
+1063 TIDASFLIQN
-1073 ANFYNTTIIPAGKEN
+1073 PNFYNTTIIPAGKEN
-1088 APADVNDF
+1088 AEAQTTDF
-1096 PGWTIEVVKDKIQS
+1096 PGWNIMVESSRIQS
-1110 LWSTGWGQKGA
+1110 LWSTNWGQKGA
-1121 TTVMPIADCAVTS
+1121 TETQPYYDCAVCS
-1134 PWGTAAY
+1134 PWGTGKY
-1141 NVQQLVSKLPV
+1141 TVEQLVNNIPV
-1152 AKYNASIEVASDK
+1152 ANYKASIVVASDK
-1165 ISDDE
+1165 LDDDN
-1170 LPNHIAF
+1170 LPECYAVVGGEQKIFAADKDGKYSRDN
-1177 VDSEEKQ
+1177 
-1184 WMGTTDES
+1184 
-1192 GNTTWNRDSKDP
+1192 NTP
-1204 VVFENITPAREGNY
+1204 IEFENVVPTIDGNY
-1218 ASLTIGAKLTNAC
+1218 GSISIGAKMSNAC

-1239 LTIVG
+1239 LKMVG
-1244 KVEGFDYATAAQVLG
+1244 KAEGFDYAAAAQVLG

-1273 EGNPVSVVFYDLNGR
+1273 EGDPVSVVFYDLNGR

>member
-18 VAQAQVPVFVFHE
+18 VAQAQVPVFHE

-38 KQPTDVGYYEEIN
+38 KQPTEVGYYEEIN
-51 KEEGEKEGVKW
+51 KEEG
-62 SDQWSIVEGGAV
+62 DDWSIAPGGAE
-74 GKCFNF
+74 GNCFNF
-80 YNSDNVLNPDNF
+80 YNSIDVLNPDNF

-121 YSNGETDVKAKMRV
+121 YSNGETEVKAKMRV

-149 GAGDKDQYRE
+149 GANVDKDQYRE

-178 DKANQDAKY
+178 DKAKQDAEY
-187 DESCYGNKE
+187 DKKCADKE
-196 YNEANKNQY
+196 VYAEANKDKY
-205 FATFNVFNPGDYYL
+205 FATFNVFNPGDYCL
-219 DEVELVEANIAGM
+219 DEVELVEANIAGII
-232 KYREYA
+232 YNGDVIR
-238 VCVDLGYPTN
+238 VDLGYATN
-248 AASLAA
+248 AKTLAGT
-254 EKGYY
+254 KGYY
-259 VLPNSSATVKVN
+259 LLPNDCVTVKV
-271 GEEAK
+271 GGSEVEVESVEA
-276 VETVELRSDGKLYV
+276 RSDGYLYI
-290 FLVDAIKDGAE
+290 FLANEVEEGE

-306 TNPEDSGFEYA
+306 PNPAEGGLQYA
-317 ADAAIQGAVLDF
+317 EGEAIEGGVLGF

-334 FDEKF
+334 YKETF
-339 NEDGDGKIESWLY
+339 NAEGNIASWLY

-370 GVSEVTFTFDKE
+370 GISEVTFTFDKE
-382 VCSGKNDSND
+382 VCSGKNNEVNH
-392 GPVAK
+392 GPVAT

-406 KEGTPEYTKSLTF
+406 KEGTPEFTKTLTF
-419 VCENGALAKGSYMVT
+419 VSKNGNFTKGSYAVT
-434 LKNIVTEKGI
+434 LSDVVTSKGTKSQ
-444 ENQDPTMLTFEVGKV
+444 NAMLTFEVGKV

-526 WDGKAVATRKFNL
+526 WDGKAVAKRKFNL

-586 QGDFQKNGFRINT
+586 QGDFQKNGIRVNT

-629 TEGEKDESEVIAQGD
+629 TEGDKDQSEVIANGD

-651 MTPAHGTGWKIY
+651 KAPAHGTGWKIY
-663 RDNGNMRD
+663 RDDGRMRD

-679 GNDWT
+679 GDDWT

-698 MNGAAIYLSRNSY
+698 MNGAAIYLANNAY

-716 YLLQTDHGGALEGN
+716 YLYQTDHGGTLDGN

-739 NAKYQMTYNI
+739 NAKYQITYNI
-749 IGWKNPGLAY
+749 IAWKNEGAPWS
-759 TIQLDIY
+759 IQLDIY
-766 NQEEGITG
+766 NQEDGITG
-774 TPVYTRKDAVTEACG
+774 TPVYTRKDEVSVHCNSA
-789 SGNDAS
+789 NDAS

-818 AGGDGEGECCVG
+818 AGGECCVG
-830 NVSVETTSSLAV
+830 NVTVESTSSLAV
-842 KYATMM
+842 TYATLMN
-848 KKNLEPAIEELKLA
+848 KNLAPAKEELETAKGSDNYA
-862 MANDDYRGD
+862 GT
-871 TRDKLDQII
+871 TRDALEAMIAEYT
-880 KDNTAPDY
+880 NPDF
-888 HTVADY
+888 HTVAEY
-894 TKAFAE
+894 TDAFAKLDAM
-900 IETVTKQMA
+900 VKKSA
-909 TRRANIDKYPQALA
+909 KRRANIDKFPTCLESI
-923 AVEKGLNDATGTKYE
+923 VKGLEDAKDQKYKGLE
-938 ALDQFPIVQ
+938 QFPLVE
-947 KAYNDYKDADY
+947 KAYNDYKDVDCVTL
-958 IAMDDETLQ
+958 DDDALQ
-967 KAVTEMGDN
+967 VAIDVMGVN
-976 GTLLSNM
+976 GSLISNM
-983 VATCVPLLTKQM
+983 VKSCVPLITKQI
-995 TELAAA
+995 TDLAAA
-1001 IVSLDEKMENH
+1001 IVALDEDMSGH
-1012 SYVIATRNAVTDDQT
+1012 PAVLASGNAITDDQA
-1027 LVDNLKTVYAAKL
+1027 LVKQLKTLYAAKL
-1040 YKKIADGFNF
+1040 YKKIAGGYVFKVF
-1050 TEVDEDMMGDVEV
+1050 DEDMAEYVDE
-1063 TIPASFLIQN
+1063 TIDASFLIQN
-1073 ANFYNTTIIPAGKEN
+1073 PNFYNTTIIPAGKEN
-1088 APADVNDF
+1088 AEAQTTDF
-1096 PGWTIEVVKDKIQS
+1096 PGWNITVESSRIQS

-1121 TTVMPIADCAVTS
+1121 TETQPYYDCAVCS
-1134 PWGTAAY
+1134 PWGTGKY
-1141 NVQQLVSKLPV
+1141 TVEQLVNNIPV
-1152 AKYNASIEVASDK
+1152 ANYTASIVVASDK
-1165 ISDDE
+1165 VGDDN
-1170 LPNHIAF
+1170 LPECYAVVGGEQKIFAADKDGKYSRDN
-1177 VDSEEKQ
+1177 
-1184 WMGTTDES
+1184 
-1192 GNTTWNRDSKDP
+1192 NTP
-1204 VVFENITPAREGNY
+1204 IEFENVVPTIDGNY
-1218 ASLTIGAKLTNAC
+1218 GSISIGAKMSNAC

-1239 LTIVG
+1239 LKMVG
-1244 KVEGFDYATAAQVLG
+1244 KAEGFDYAAAAKVLG
-1259 EEVAAGIKNAEVAP
+1259 DEVAAGIKNAEVAP
-1273 EGNPVSVVFYDLNGR
+1273 EGDPVSVVFYDLNGR

>member
-18 VAQAQVPVFVFHE
+18 VAQAQVPVFHE

-51 KEEGEKEGVKW
+51 KEEG
-62 SDQWSIVEGGAV
+62 DQWSIVEGGAE
-74 GKCFNF
+74 GNCFNF
-80 YNSDNVLNPDNF
+80 FNSIDVLNPDNF

-149 GAGDKDQYRE
+149 GANVDKDQYRE

-178 DKANQDAKY
+178 DKAKQDAEY
-187 DESCYGNKE
+187 DKQCADKE
-196 YNEANKNQY
+196 VYAEANKDKY

-219 DEVELVEANIAGM
+219 DEVELVEANIAGII
-232 KYREYA
+232 YNGDVIR
-238 VCVDLGYPTN
+238 VDLGYATN
-248 AASLAA
+248 AKTLAGT
-254 EKGYY
+254 KGYY
-259 VLPNSSATVKVN
+259 VLPNDCVSVKV
-271 GEEAK
+271 GGSEVVVESVEA
-276 VETVELRSDGKLYV
+276 RSDGYLYI
-290 FLVDAIKDGAE
+290 FLANEVEEGE

-306 TNPEDSGFEYA
+306 TNPAEGGLQYA
-317 ADAAIQGAVLDF
+317 EGEAITGNVLDF

-334 FDEKF
+334 LKDTF
-339 NEDGDGKIESWLY
+339 NKDGEISSWLY

-370 GVSEVTFTFDKE
+370 GISEVTFTFDKE

-392 GPVAK
+392 GPVAT

-419 VCENGALAKGSYMVT
+419 VCENGALAKGSYTVT
-434 LKNIVTEKGI
+434 LENVVTAQGTESQ
-444 ENQDPTMLTFEVGKV
+444 NAMLTFEVGKV

-526 WDGKAVATRKFNL
+526 WDGKAVAKRKFNL

-586 QGDFQKNGFRINT
+586 QGDFQKNGIRVNT
-599 AGGEYTFKVELA
+599 AGGEYTFTAELA
-611 NGSNE
+611 GGSNE

-651 MTPAHGTGWKIY
+651 MAPAHGTGWKIY

-671 PGANCNWG
+671 PGANCTWG
-679 GNDWT
+679 GNDWS
-684 GGGGPRVKTMGNKG
+684 GPGGPRVKTMGNKG
-698 MNGAAIYLSRNSY
+698 MNGAAIYLANNAY

-716 YLLQTDHGGALEGN
+716 YLYQTDHGGTLEGN

-749 IGWKNPGLAY
+749 IAWKGEGAPWS
-759 TIQLDIY
+759 IQLDIY
-766 NQEEGITG
+766 NQEDGITG
-774 TPVYTRKDAVTEACG
+774 TPVYTRKDEVSVHCSSAT
-789 SGNDAS
+789 DAS

-818 AGGDGEGECCVG
+818 AGGECCVG
-830 NVSVETTSSLAV
+830 NVTVESTSSLAV
-842 KYATMM
+842 TYATLMNKNLAPAKEELETAKGSDKYAGT
-848 KKNLEPAIEELKLA
+848 
-862 MANDDYRGD
+862 
-871 TRDKLDQII
+871 TRDALETMIAEYT
-880 KDNTAPDY
+880 NPDF
-888 HTVADY
+888 HTVAEY
-894 TKAFAE
+894 TDAFAKLDAM
-900 IETVTKQMA
+900 VKKSA
-909 TRRANIDKYPQALA
+909 KRRANIDKFPTCLESIVQ
-923 AVEKGLNDATGTKYE
+923 GLEDAKGTKYE
-938 ALDQFPIVQ
+938 SLEQFPLVE
-947 KAYNDYKDADY
+947 KAYNDYKDVDY
-958 IAMDDETLQ
+958 VTLDDDALQ
-967 KAVTEMGDN
+967 AAIDVMGVN
-976 GTLLSNM
+976 GSLISNM
-983 VATCVPLLTKQM
+983 VKSCVPLITKQI
-995 TELAAA
+995 TDLAAA
-1001 IVSLDEKMENH
+1001 IVALDEDMSGH
-1012 SYVIATRNAVTDDQT
+1012 PAVLASGNAITDDQS
-1027 LVDNLKTVYAAKL
+1027 LVKQLKTLYAAKL
-1040 YKKIADGFNF
+1040 YKKIADGYEFKVF
-1050 TEVDEDMMGDVEV
+1050 DEDMAEYVDE
-1063 TIPASFLIQN
+1063 TIDASFLIQN
-1073 ANFYNTTIIPAGKEN
+1073 PNFYNTTVIPAGKEN
-1088 APADVNDF
+1088 AVAKTEDF
-1096 PGWTIEVVKDKIQS
+1096 PGWNITVESGQIQS
-1110 LWSTGWGQKGA
+1110 LWSTLWGQKGA
-1121 TTVMPIADCAVTS
+1121 TETQPYYDCAVCS
-1134 PWGTAAY
+1134 PWGTGKY
-1141 NVQQLVSKLPV
+1141 NVEQLVNNIPV
-1152 AKYNASIEVASDK
+1152 ANYTASIVVASDK
-1165 ISDDE
+1165 VGDDN
-1170 LPNHIAF
+1170 LPECYAVVGGEQKIFAADKDGKYSRDN
-1177 VDSEEKQ
+1177 
-1184 WMGTTDES
+1184 
-1192 GNTTWNRDSKDP
+1192 NTP
-1204 VVFENITPAREGNY
+1204 IEFENVVPTIDGNFG
-1218 ASLTIGAKLTNAC
+1218 SISIGAKMSNAC

-1239 LTIVG
+1239 LKMVG
-1244 KVEGFDYATAAQVLG
+1244 KAEGFDYAAAAKVLG
-1259 EEVAAGIKNAEVAP
+1259 DEVAAGIKNAEVAP

>member
-18 VAQAQVPVFVFHE
+18 VAQAQVPVFHE

-51 KEEGEKEGVKW
+51 KEENDE
-62 SDQWSIVEGGAV
+62 WSIVEGGAV

-80 YNSDNVLNPDNF
+80 FNSTDVLNPDNF

-149 GAGDKDQYRE
+149 GANVDKDQYRE
-159 VSYFNPNE
+159 VSYFNPDA

-178 DKANQDAKY
+178 DKAKQDAEY
-187 DESCYGNKE
+187 DKKCADKE
-196 YNEANKNQY
+196 VYAEANKDKY

-219 DEVELVEANIAGM
+219 DEVELVEANVASVIYNNGAI
-232 KYREYA
+232 RI
-238 VCVDLGYPTN
+238 DLGYSTN
-248 AASLAA
+248 IKTLAA

-259 VLPNSSATVKVN
+259 LLPNDCVTVKVD
-271 GEEAK
+271 GEPAEVESVEA
-276 VETVELRSDGKLYV
+276 RSDGYLYI
-290 FLVDAIKDGAE
+290 FLADDTLTGEMEVTYNNPAEGGLQYAEGEAIEG
-301 VEVSF
+301 
-306 TNPEDSGFEYA
+306 G
-317 ADAAIQGAVLDF
+317 VLDF

-334 FDEKF
+334 YKETF
-339 NEDGDGKIESWLY
+339 NAEGDIASWLY

-370 GVSEVTFTFDKE
+370 GISEVTFTFDKE
-382 VCSGKNDSND
+382 VCSGKNNEVNH
-392 GPVAK
+392 GPVAT

-406 KEGTPEYTKSLTF
+406 KEGTPEFTKTLTF
-419 VCENGALAKGSYMVT
+419 VSENGNFTKGSYAVT
-434 LKNIVTEKGI
+434 LSDVVTSKGTKSQ
-444 ENQDPTMLTFEVGKV
+444 NAMLTFEVGKV

-511 LYTNSNVQSAFYLRD
+511 LYSNSNVQSAFYLRD

-586 QGDFQKNGFRINT
+586 QGDFQKNGIRVNT
-599 AGGEYTFKVELA
+599 AGGEYTFTAELA
-611 NGSNE
+611 GGSNE

-629 TEGEKDESEVIAQGD
+629 TEGDKDQSEVIAKGD
-644 FASAGND
+644 FVSAEND
-651 MTPAHGTGWKIY
+651 MAPAHGTGWKIY
-663 RDNGNMRD
+663 RDDGRMRD
-671 PGANCNWG
+671 PGANCSWG

-698 MNGAAIYLSRNSY
+698 MNGAAIYLSKNSY

-749 IGWKNPGLAY
+749 IGWKNPGQAY

-789 SGNDAS
+789 AGNDAS

-830 NVSVETTSSLAV
+830 NVTVESTSSLAV
-842 KYATMM
+842 TYATLMNKNLAPAKEELETAKGSDKYAGT
-848 KKNLEPAIEELKLA
+848 
-862 MANDDYRGD
+862 
-871 TRDKLDQII
+871 TRDALEAMIAEYT
-880 KDNTAPDY
+880 NPDF
-888 HTVADY
+888 HTVAEY
-894 TKAFAE
+894 TDAFAKLDAM
-900 IETVTKQMA
+900 VKKSA
-909 TRRANIDKYPQALA
+909 KRRANIDKFPTCLES
-923 AVEKGLNDATGTKYE
+923 VVKGLEDAKGTKYE
-938 ALDQFPIVQ
+938 GLEQFPLVE
-947 KAYNDYKDADY
+947 KAYNDYKDVDY
-958 IAMDDETLQ
+958 VTLDDDALQ
-967 KAVTEMGDN
+967 AAIDVMGVN
-976 GTLLSNM
+976 GSLISNM
-983 VATCVPLLTKQM
+983 VKSCVPLITKQI
-995 TELAAA
+995 TDLAAA
-1001 IVSLDEKMENH
+1001 IVALDEDMSGH
-1012 SYVIATRNAVTDDQT
+1012 PAVLASGNAITDDQA
-1027 LVDNLKTVYAAKL
+1027 LVKQLKTLYAAKL
-1040 YKKIADGFNF
+1040 YKKIAGGYHF
-1050 TEVDEDMMGDVEV
+1050 TVFDEDMAEEVEE
-1063 TIPASFLIQN
+1063 TIDASFLIQN
-1073 ANFYNTTIIPAGKEN
+1073 PNFYNTTVIPAGKDN
-1088 APADVNDF
+1088 AEAQTTDF
-1096 PGWTIEVVKDKIQS
+1096 PGWNITVESSRIQS
-1110 LWSTGWGQKGA
+1110 LWSTNWGQKGA
-1121 TTVMPIADCAVTS
+1121 TETQPYYDCAVCS
-1134 PWGTAAY
+1134 PWGTGKY
-1141 NVQQLVSKLPV
+1141 TVEQLVNNIPV
-1152 AKYNASIEVASDK
+1152 AKYKASIVVASDK
-1165 ISDDE
+1165 LDDDNIPE
-1170 LPNHIAF
+1170 CYAVVGGEQKIFAADKDGKYSRDN
-1177 VDSEEKQ
+1177 
-1184 WMGTTDES
+1184 
-1192 GNTTWNRDSKDP
+1192 NTP
-1204 VVFENITPAREGNY
+1204 IEFENVVPTIDGNFG
-1218 ASLTIGAKLTNAC
+1218 SISIGAKMSNAC

-1239 LTIVG
+1239 LKMVG
-1244 KVEGFDYATAAQVLG
+1244 KAEGFDYAEAAKVLG

>member
-18 VAQAQVPVFVFHE
+18 VAQAQVPVFHE

-51 KEEGEKEGVKW
+51 KEENDE
-62 SDQWSIVEGGAV
+62 WSIVPDGAV
-74 GKCFNF
+74 GNCFNF
-80 YNSDNVLNPDNF
+80 FNSIDVLNPDKS

-121 YSNGETDVKAKMRV
+121 YSNGETEVKAKMKV

-159 VSYFNPNE
+159 VSYFNPHA

-178 DKANQDAKY
+178 DKAKQDAEY
-187 DESCYGNKE
+187 DKQCADKE
-196 YNEANKNQY
+196 VYAEANKDKY

-219 DEVELVEANIAGM
+219 DEVELVEANIAGII
-232 KYREYA
+232 YNGDVIR
-238 VCVDLGYPTN
+238 VDLGYATN
-248 AASLAA
+248 AKTLAGT
-254 EKGYY
+254 KGYY
-259 VLPNSSATVKVN
+259 LLPNDCVTVTV
-271 GEEAK
+271 GGSEVVVESVEA
-276 VETVELRSDGKLYV
+276 RSDGYLYI
-290 FLVDAIKDGAE
+290 FLANEAGEGE

-306 TNPEDSGFEYA
+306 RNPAEGGLQYA
-317 ADAAIQGAVLDF
+317 EGEAITGNVLDF
-329 TEKAE
+329 TTEKAE
-334 FDEKF
+334 LKGTF
-339 NEDGDGKIESWLY
+339 NENGDIASWLY

-370 GVSEVTFTFDKE
+370 GISEVTFTFDKE
-382 VCSGKNDSND
+382 VCSGKNDVVNH

-397 LSDGTVLKL
+397 LSDGTALKL
-406 KEGTPEYTKSLTF
+406 KEGTPEFTNTLTF
-419 VCENGALAKGSYMVT
+419 VSENGNFTKGSYAVT
-434 LKNIVTEKGI
+434 LSDVVTSKGTPNIQNE
-444 ENQDPTMLTFEVGKV
+444 MLTFEVGKV
-459 QVSETIL
+459 QVSETIF
-466 TLIEGGDYKTQLEAD
+466 TPVEGGDYKTQLETD

-511 LYTNSNVQSAFYLRD
+511 LYSNSNVQSAFYLRD

-547 TFTAGWGTTG
+547 TFTAGWNTTG

-586 QGDFQKNGFRINT
+586 QGDFQKNGIRVNT

-629 TEGEKDESEVIAQGD
+629 TEGEKDESEVIAQGS
-644 FASAGND
+644 FASVNND
-651 MTPAHGTGWKIY
+651 YTPDHGTGWKIY
-663 RDNGNMRD
+663 LPDGRMRD

-684 GGGGPRVKTMGNKG
+684 GGGGPRVKKMGNKG
-698 MNGAAIYLSRNSY
+698 MDGAAIYLARNSY

-749 IGWKNPGLAY
+749 IGWKNPGQAY

-789 SGNDAS
+789 NGNDAS

-842 KYATMM
+842 TYATLMN
-848 KKNLEPAIEELKLA
+848 KNLEPAKEELETAKS
-862 MANDDYRGD
+862 NDKYAGS
-871 TRDKLDQII
+871 TRDALESMVAAYT
-880 KDNTAPDY
+880 NPDF
-888 HTVADY
+888 HTVAEY
-894 TKAFAE
+894 TDAFEKLDAM
-900 IETVTKQMA
+900 VKKSA
-909 TRRANIDKYPQALA
+909 KRRGNIDKYPTCLESIIQ
-923 AVEKGLNDATGTKYE
+923 GLNDAKGTKFE
-938 ALDQFPIVQ
+938 ALEQYPVVEQ
-947 KAYNDYKDADY
+947 AYNDYKDVDY
-958 IAMDDETLQ
+958 VALDDDALQ
-967 KAVTEMGDN
+967 AAVDLMGN
-976 GTLLSNM
+976 KGALISNM
-983 VATCVPLLTKQM
+983 VKNCVPLITKQI
-995 TELAAA
+995 TDLSAA
-1001 IVSLDEKMENH
+1001 ILSLDPEMNNH
-1012 SYVIATRNAVTDDQT
+1012 PVVLACGNVISDDQA
-1027 LVDNLKTVYAAKL
+1027 LVKQLKTLYAAKL
-1040 YKKIADGFNF
+1040 YKKIAGGYEFKVWDQ
-1050 TEVDEDMMGDVEV
+1050 DMAEEIEE
-1063 TIPASFLIQN
+1063 TIDATFLIQN
-1073 ANFYNTTIIPAGKEN
+1073 ANFYNTTVIPAGKGN
-1088 APADVNDF
+1088 APSTTEDF
-1096 PGWTIEVVKDKIQS
+1096 PGWNVALESGSIQS
-1110 LWSTGWGQKGA
+1110 LWDTSWGQKGA
-1121 TTVMPIADCAVTS
+1121 TETEPYYDCAVCS
-1134 PWGTAAY
+1134 PWNPSNYT
-1141 NVQQLVSKLPV
+1141 VEQLVNNIPV
-1152 AKYNASIEVASDK
+1152 AKYTASILVATDK
-1165 ISDDE
+1165 CNDDNIPE
-1170 LPNHIAF
+1170 CYAVVGGEQKIFAPN
-1177 VDSEEKQ
+1177 DNGEYK
-1184 WMGTTDES
+1184 
-1192 GNTTWNRDSKDP
+1192 RDSNTP
-1204 VVFENITPAREGNY
+1204 IEFENVVPTIEGNY
-1218 ASLTIGAKLTNAC
+1218 GSISMGAKMTKAC
-1231 FGKVDNAT
+1231 FGRVDNAT
-1239 LTIVG
+1239 LKMVG
-1244 KVEGFDYATAAQVLG
+1244 KAEGFNYAAAAQVLG

>member
-18 VAQAQVPVFVFHE
+18 VAQAQVPVFHE

-51 KEEGEKEGVKW
+51 KEEGDE
-62 SDQWSIVEGGAV
+62 WSIAEGGAE

-80 YNSDNVLNPDNF
+80 FNSTDVLNPDNF

-110 RLSFRFKGSNT
+110 RLSFRFKGWNT
-121 YSNGETDVKAKMRV
+121 YSNGETEVKARMKV
-135 GLMQGVENADISIL
+135 GLMQGVENADISVL
-149 GAGDKDQYRE
+149 GAGDKDQYRF
-159 VSYFNPNE
+159 VSYFNPDA

-187 DESCYGNKE
+187 DESCSGKEE

-219 DEVELVEANIAGM
+219 DEVELVEANIAGII
-232 KYREYA
+232 YNGDVIR
-238 VCVDLGYPTN
+238 VDLGYATN
-248 AASLAA
+248 AKTLAGT
-254 EKGYY
+254 KGYY
-259 VLPNSSATVKVN
+259 VLPNDCVSVKV
-271 GEEAK
+271 GGSEVEVESVEA
-276 VETVELRSDGKLYV
+276 RSDGYLYI
-290 FLVDAIKDGAE
+290 FLANAVEEGE

-306 TNPEDSGFEYA
+306 TNPAEGGLQYA
-317 ADAAIQGAVLDF
+317 EGEAITGNVLDF

-334 FDEKF
+334 LKDTF
-339 NEDGDGKIESWLY
+339 NKDGEISSWLY

-392 GPVAK
+392 GPVAT

-419 VCENGALAKGSYMVT
+419 VCENGALAKGSYTVT
-434 LKNIVTEKGI
+434 LENVVTAQGTESQ
-444 ENQDPTMLTFEVGKV
+444 NAMLTFEVGKV

-526 WDGKAVATRKFNL
+526 WDGKAVAKRKFNL

-586 QGDFQKNGFRINT
+586 QGDFQKNGIRVNT
-599 AGGEYTFKVELA
+599 AGGEYTFTAELA
-611 NGSNE
+611 GGSNE

-651 MTPAHGTGWKIY
+651 MAPAHGTGWKIY

-671 PGANCNWG
+671 PGANCTWG
-679 GNDWT
+679 GNDWS
-684 GGGGPRVKTMGNKG
+684 GPGGPRVKTMGNKG
-698 MNGAAIYLSRNSY
+698 MNGAAIYLANNAY

-716 YLLQTDHGGALEGN
+716 YLYQTDHGGTLEGN

-749 IGWKNPGLAY
+749 IAWKGEGAPWS
-759 TIQLDIY
+759 IQLDIY
-766 NQEEGITG
+766 NQEDGITG
-774 TPVYTRKDAVTEACG
+774 TPVYTRKDEVSVHCSSAT
-789 SGNDAS
+789 DAS

-818 AGGDGEGECCVG
+818 AGGECCVG
-830 NVSVETTSSLAV
+830 NVTVESTSSLAV
-842 KYATMM
+842 TYATLMNKNLAPAKEELETAKGSDKYAGT
-848 KKNLEPAIEELKLA
+848 
-862 MANDDYRGD
+862 
-871 TRDKLDQII
+871 TRDALETMIAEYT
-880 KDNTAPDY
+880 NPDF
-888 HTVADY
+888 HTVAEY
-894 TKAFAE
+894 TDAFAKLDAM
-900 IETVTKQMA
+900 VKKSA
-909 TRRANIDKYPQALA
+909 KRRANIDKFPTCLESIVQ
-923 AVEKGLNDATGTKYE
+923 GLEDAKGTKYE
-938 ALDQFPIVQ
+938 SLEQFPLVE
-947 KAYNDYKDADY
+947 KAYNDYKDVDY
-958 IAMDDETLQ
+958 VTLDDDALQ
-967 KAVTEMGDN
+967 AAIDVMEVN
-976 GTLLSNM
+976 GSLISNM
-983 VATCVPLLTKQM
+983 VKSCVPLITKQI
-995 TELAAA
+995 TDLAAA
-1001 IVSLDEKMENH
+1001 IVALDEDMSGH
-1012 SYVIATRNAVTDDQT
+1012 PAVLASGNAITDDQS
-1027 LVDNLKTVYAAKL
+1027 LVKQLKTLYAAKL
-1040 YKKIADGFNF
+1040 YKKIAGGYEFKVF
-1050 TEVDEDMMGDVEV
+1050 DEDMAEYVDE
-1063 TIPASFLIQN
+1063 TIDASFLIQN
-1073 ANFYNTTIIPAGKEN
+1073 PNFYNTTVIPAGKEN
-1088 APADVNDF
+1088 AVAKTEDF
-1096 PGWTIEVVKDKIQS
+1096 PGWNITVESGQIQS
-1110 LWSTGWGQKGA
+1110 LWSTLWGQKGA
-1121 TTVMPIADCAVTS
+1121 TETQPYYDCAVCS
-1134 PWGTAAY
+1134 PWGTGKY
-1141 NVQQLVSKLPV
+1141 TVEQLVNNIPV
-1152 AKYNASIEVASDK
+1152 ANYTASIVVASDK
-1165 ISDDE
+1165 VGDDN
-1170 LPNHIAF
+1170 LPECYAVVGGEQKIFAADKDGKYSRDN
-1177 VDSEEKQ
+1177 
-1184 WMGTTDES
+1184 
-1192 GNTTWNRDSKDP
+1192 NTP
-1204 VVFENITPAREGNY
+1204 IEFENVVPTIDGNFG
-1218 ASLTIGAKLTNAC
+1218 SISIGAKMSNAC

-1239 LTIVG
+1239 LKMVG
-1244 KVEGFDYATAAQVLG
+1244 KAEGFDYAAAAQVLG

>member
-18 VAQAQVPVFVFHE
+18 VAQAQVPVFHE

-51 KEEGEKEGVKW
+51 KEEGEEEGVKW
-62 SDQWSIVEGGAV
+62 SDEWSIVEGGAV

-80 YNSDNVLNPDNF
+80 FNSFKVPNNDNW

-102 PLEAGKSY
+102 PLEQGKSY

-121 YSNGETDVKAKMRV
+121 YTDAESKEQKARMKV
-135 GLMQGVENADISIL
+135 GLMQGVENADISVL
-149 GAGDKDQYRE
+149 GAGDKDQYRF
-159 VSYFNPNE
+159 VSYFNPND
-167 YETYNL
+167 YQKYSL

-187 DESCYGNKE
+187 EESCSGKEE

-219 DEVELVEANIAGM
+219 DEVILEEANIAGM
-232 KYREYA
+232 KYREYV

-271 GEEAK
+271 GEKAK

-370 GVSEVTFTFDKE
+370 GISEVTFTFDKE
-382 VCSGKNDSND
+382 VCSGKNNEVNH
-392 GPVAK
+392 GPVAT
-397 LSDGTVLKL
+397 LSDGTALKL
-406 KEGTPEYTKSLTF
+406 KEGTPEFTKTLTF
-419 VCENGALAKGSYMVT
+419 VSENGNFTKGSYAVT
-434 LKNIVTEKGI
+434 LSDVVTSKGTKSQ
-444 ENQDPTMLTFEVGKV
+444 NAMLTFEVGKV

-511 LYTNSNVQSAFYLRD
+511 LYSNSNVQSALYLRD
-526 WDGKAVATRKFNL
+526 WDGKAVAKRKFNL

-586 QGDFQKNGFRINT
+586 QGDFQKNGIRVNT
-599 AGGEYTFKVELA
+599 AGGEYTFTAELA
-611 NGSNE
+611 GGSNE

-629 TEGEKDESEVIAQGD
+629 TEGDKDQSEVIANGD

-651 MTPAHGTGWKIY
+651 KAPAHGTGWKIY
-663 RDNGNMRD
+663 RDDGRMRD

-679 GNDWT
+679 GDDWT

-698 MNGAAIYLSRNSY
+698 MNGAAIYLANNAY

-716 YLLQTDHGGALEGN
+716 YLYQTDHGGTLEGN

-739 NAKYQMTYNI
+739 NAKYQITYNI
-749 IGWKNPGLAY
+749 IAWKNEGAPWS
-759 TIQLDIY
+759 IQLDIY
-766 NQEEGITG
+766 NQEDGITG
-774 TPVYTRKDAVTEACG
+774 TPVYTRKDEVSVHCNSA
-789 SGNDAS
+789 NDAS

-818 AGGDGEGECCVG
+818 AGGECCVG
-830 NVSVETTSSLAV
+830 NVTVESTSSLAV
-842 KYATMM
+842 TYATLMNKNLAPAKEELETAKGSDKYAGT
-848 KKNLEPAIEELKLA
+848 
-862 MANDDYRGD
+862 
-871 TRDKLDQII
+871 TRDALEAMIAEYT
-880 KDNTAPDY
+880 NPDF
-888 HTVADY
+888 HTVAEY
-894 TKAFAE
+894 TDAFAKLDAM
-900 IETVTKQMA
+900 VKKSA
-909 TRRANIDKYPQALA
+909 KRRANIDKFPTCLES
-923 AVEKGLNDATGTKYE
+923 VVKGFEDAKGTKYE
-938 ALDQFPIVQ
+938 SLEQFPLVE
-947 KAYNDYKDADY
+947 KAYNDYKDVDY
-958 IAMDDETLQ
+958 VTLDDDALQ
-967 KAVTEMGDN
+967 VAIDVMGVN
-976 GTLLSNM
+976 GSLISNM
-983 VATCVPLLTKQM
+983 VKSCVPLITKQI
-995 TELAAA
+995 TDLAAA
-1001 IVSLDEKMENH
+1001 IVALDKDMSGH
-1012 SYVIATRNAVTDDQT
+1012 PAVLASGNAITDDQS
-1027 LVDNLKTVYAAKL
+1027 LVKQLKTLYAAKL
-1040 YKKIADGFNF
+1040 YKKIAGGYEFKVWDQDMAD
-1050 TEVDEDMMGDVEV
+1050 EVEE
-1063 TIPASFLIQN
+1063 TIDASFLIQN
-1073 ANFYNTTIIPAGKEN
+1073 PNFYNTTVIPAGKDN
-1088 APADVNDF
+1088 AEAQTTDF
-1096 PGWTIEVVKDKIQS
+1096 PGWNITVESSRIQS
-1110 LWSTGWGQKGA
+1110 LWSTSWGQKGA
-1121 TTVMPIADCAVTS
+1121 TETQPYYDCAVCS
-1134 PWGTAAY
+1134 PWGTGKY
-1141 NVQQLVSKLPV
+1141 TVEQLVNNIPV
-1152 AKYNASIEVASDK
+1152 ANYTASIVVASDK
-1165 ISDDE
+1165 VGDDN
-1170 LPNHIAF
+1170 LPECYAVVGGEQKIFAADKDGKYSRDN
-1177 VDSEEKQ
+1177 
-1184 WMGTTDES
+1184 
-1192 GNTTWNRDSKDP
+1192 NTP
-1204 VVFENITPAREGNY
+1204 IEFENVVPTIDGNFG
-1218 ASLTIGAKLTNAC
+1218 SISIGAKMSNAC

-1239 LTIVG
+1239 LKMVG
-1244 KVEGFDYATAAQVLG
+1244 KAEGFDYAAAAKVLG
-1259 EEVAAGIKNAEVAP
+1259 DEVAAGIKNAEVAP

>member
-18 VAQAQVPVFVFHE
+18 VAQAQVQVFHE

-38 KQPTDVGYYEEIN
+38 NQPTDVGYYEEIN
-51 KEEGEKEGVKW
+51 KEEGDE
-62 SDQWSIVEGGAV
+62 WSIVEGGAV

-80 YNSDNVLNPDNF
+80 FNSIDVLNPDNF

-102 PLEAGKSY
+102 PLVAGKSY

-121 YSNGETDVKAKMRV
+121 YSNGDTDVKARMRV

-149 GAGDKDQYRE
+149 GANVDKDQYRY

-187 DESCYGNKE
+187 DESCSGNEE
-196 YNEANKNQY
+196 YNEANKDKY
-205 FATFNVFNPGDYYL
+205 FATFNVFNPGDYCL
-219 DEVELVEANIAGM
+219 DEVELVEANIAGII
-232 KYREYA
+232 YNGDVIR
-238 VCVDLGYPTN
+238 VDLGYATN
-248 AASLAA
+248 AKTLAGT
-254 EKGYY
+254 KGYY
-259 VLPNSSATVKVN
+259 VLPNDCVSVTVGGSEV
-271 GEEAK
+271 EVESVEA
-276 VETVELRSDGKLYV
+276 RSDGYLYI
-290 FLVDAIKDGAE
+290 FLANAVEEGE

-306 TNPEDSGFEYA
+306 TNPAEGGLQYA
-317 ADAAIQGAVLDF
+317 EGEAIQGGVLTF

-334 FDEKF
+334 YDEKF
-339 NEDGDGKIESWLY
+339 NAGGDISSWLY

-370 GVSEVTFTFDKE
+370 GISEVTFTFDKE
-382 VCSGKNDSND
+382 VCSGKNNEVNH
-392 GPVAK
+392 GPVAT

-406 KEGTPEYTKSLTF
+406 KEGTPEFTKTLTF
-419 VCENGALAKGSYMVT
+419 VSENGNFTKGSYAVT
-434 LKNIVTEKGI
+434 LSDVVTSEGTKSQ
-444 ENQDPTMLTFEVGKV
+444 NAMLTFEVGKV

-526 WDGKAVATRKFNL
+526 WDGKAVAKRKFNL

-586 QGDFQKNGFRINT
+586 QGDFQKNGIRVNT

-629 TEGEKDESEVIAQGD
+629 TEGDKDQSEVIAKGD
-644 FASAGND
+644 FSSAGND
-651 MTPAHGTGWKIY
+651 KAPAHGTGWKIY

-679 GNDWT
+679 GDDWT

-698 MNGAAIYLSRNSY
+698 MNGAAIYLANNAY

-716 YLLQTDHGGALEGN
+716 YLYQTDHGGPLDGN

-739 NAKYQMTYNI
+739 NAKYQVTYHI
-749 IGWKNPGLAY
+749 IAWKNTGSLCS
-759 TIQLDIY
+759 IQLDVY
-766 NQEEGITG
+766 NQEDGITG
-774 TPVYTRKDAVTEACG
+774 TPVYTRKDEVMEDCG
-789 SGNDAS
+789 SAGNAS
-795 SDAKKIQFLWNAPK
+795 VDAKKIQFLWNAPK

-818 AGGDGEGECCVG
+818 AGGECCVG
-830 NVSVETTSSLAV
+830 NVTVETTSSLAV
-842 KYATMM
+842 TYATLMN
-848 KKNLEPAIEELKLA
+848 KNLEPAKEELETAKS
-862 MANDDYRGD
+862 NDKYAGS
-871 TRDKLDQII
+871 TRDALESMVAAYT
-880 KDNTAPDY
+880 NPDF
-888 HTVADY
+888 HTVAEY
-894 TKAFAE
+894 TDAFEKLDAM
-900 IETVTKQMA
+900 VKKSA
-909 TRRANIDKYPQALA
+909 KRRGNIDKYPTCLESIIQ
-923 AVEKGLNDATGTKYE
+923 GLNDAKGTKFE
-938 ALDQFPIVQ
+938 ALEQYPVVEQ
-947 KAYNDYKDADY
+947 AYNDYKDVDY
-958 IAMDDETLQ
+958 VALDDDALQ
-967 KAVTEMGDN
+967 AAVDLMGN
-976 GTLLSNM
+976 KGALISNM
-983 VATCVPLLTKQM
+983 VKNCVPLITKQI
-995 TELAAA
+995 TDLSAA
-1001 IVSLDEKMENH
+1001 IVSLDPEMNNH
-1012 SYVIATRNAVTDDQT
+1012 PVVLACGNVISDDQA
-1027 LVDNLKTVYAAKL
+1027 LVKQLKTLYAAKL
-1040 YKKIADGFNF
+1040 YKKIADGYDFKVF
-1050 TEVDEDMMGDVEV
+1050 DQDMAEEIEE
-1063 TIPASFLIQN
+1063 TIDATFLIQN
-1073 ANFYNTTIIPAGKEN
+1073 ANFYNTTVIPAGKGN
-1088 APADVNDF
+1088 APSTTEDF
-1096 PGWTIEVVKDKIQS
+1096 PGWNVALESGSIQS
-1110 LWSTGWGQKGA
+1110 LWDTSWGQKGA
-1121 TTVMPIADCAVTS
+1121 TETQPYYDCAVCS
-1134 PWGTAAY
+1134 PWGTGKY
-1141 NVQQLVSKLPV
+1141 TVEQLVNNIPV
-1152 AKYNASIEVASDK
+1152 ANYTASIVVASDK
-1165 ISDDE
+1165 VGDDN
-1170 LPNHIAF
+1170 LPECYAVVGGEQKIF
-1177 VDSEEKQ
+1177 TVDAN
-1184 WMGTTDES
+1184 
-1192 GNTTWNRDSKDP
+1192 GNYSRDNNTP
-1204 VVFENITPAREGNY
+1204 IEFENVVPTIDGNFG
-1218 ASLTIGAKLTNAC
+1218 SISIGAKMSNAC

-1239 LTIVG
+1239 LKMVG
-1244 KVEGFDYATAAQVLG
+1244 KAEGFDYAAAAKVLG

-1273 EGNPVSVVFYDLNGR
+1273 EGDPVSVVFYDLNGR